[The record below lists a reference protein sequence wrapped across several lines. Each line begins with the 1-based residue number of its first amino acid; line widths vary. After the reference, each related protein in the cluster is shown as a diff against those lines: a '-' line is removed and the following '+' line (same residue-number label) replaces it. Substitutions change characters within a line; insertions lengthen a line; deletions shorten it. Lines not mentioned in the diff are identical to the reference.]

1 MSPDKKSAAA
11 RGKPR
16 GSSVKKLGHFK
27 LEKKVGEGGMGAVYR
42 AVDNNLGR
50 IVALKVLPRDKA
62 QNDLM
67 VKRFQAEARAAA
79 NLRHENIVGVYDSGE
94 ADGYL
99 YIAMEFVDGID
110 VQELLIRKGL
120 LSPKRSLDIIKQVTR
135 ALIHAYEQNIVHRD
149 IKPSNLMIM
158 RDGSV
163 KLADMGLARSLS
175 ESENTG
181 ITRAGTT
188 VGTVDYM
195 SPEQARDSRSA
206 NCRSD
211 IYSLG
216 ATWFY
221 MLTGQ
226 PPFPDGDI
234 LNKITAHAVKPRP
247 NPQSLNGEI
256 PDAISELIERMMA
269 IEPTE
274 RFQTPAALL
283 EDLETANLS
292 ARAITSD
299 LLAALADGDDED
311 EIPESRPAAKPPSH
325 KLAPKYSAAERAG
338 SGSASEIRRTAKKK
352 KTPPQKEAA
361 KNNSDR
367 PRDAAS
373 SGTSADKG
381 STSAIPS
388 ARDAMLG
395 GKRLR
400 RKYREGGGGGFEM
413 TPTIKI
419 AAIVVGLALVIVVG
433 NMALSAISGDDATP
447 QVPTLDS
454 DGPDS
459 GNSDNGSR
467 EEPPPPA
474 PIPDRSTTPGT
485 LPRKLPGRS

>member
-1 MSPDKKSAAA
+1 MSSEKSPAATGE
-11 RGKPR
+11 GKPR

-42 AVDNNLGR
+42 AIDDNLGR

-62 QNDLM
+62 QNELM
-67 VKRFQAEARAAA
+67 VKRFQSEARAAA

-110 VQELLIRKGL
+110 VQELLMRKGV
-120 LSPKRSLDIIKQVTR
+120 LSAKRSLDIIKQVTR
-135 ALIHAYEQNIVHRD
+135 ALMHAYEQNIVHRD

-163 KLADMGLARSLS
+163 KLADMGLARSLDDG
-175 ESENTG
+175 ENAG

-206 NCRSD
+206 DCRSD

-234 LNKITAHAVKPRP
+234 LNKITAHAIKPRP
-247 NPQSLNGEI
+247 NPQSIVGDI
-256 PDAISELIERMMA
+256 PDAISELIQRMMA
-269 IEPTE
+269 IEPTD
-274 RFQTPAALL
+274 RFRTPAELL
-283 EDLETANLS
+283 KDLETANLS

-299 LLAALADGDDED
+299 LLAALADDDTEA
-311 EIPESRPAAKPPSH
+311 PESRPAPKPASR
-325 KLAPKYSAAERAG
+325 KLPPKSSAAERAR
-338 SGSASEIRRTAKKK
+338 GSAPASEPDRPAAKKK
-352 KTPPQKEAA
+352 ARA
-361 KNNSDR
+361 KKPSR

-373 SGTSADKG
+373 SETSADKG
-381 STSAIPS
+381 STSSIPS

-400 RKYREGGGGGFEM
+400 RKYREGGGGFEL
-413 TPTIKI
+413 TPPMKI
-419 AAIVVGLALVIVVG
+419 AAIAVGLVLAIIVG
-433 NMALSAISGDDATP
+433 NMALSAISEDEPPP

-454 DGPDS
+454 GGP
-459 GNSDNGSR
+459 

-474 PIPDRSTTPGT
+474 PAEPDRPAPPRALPKK
-485 LPRKLPGRS
+485 LPR

>member
-1 MSPDKKSAAA
+1 MSSDRSPAAA
-11 RGKPR
+11 EGKPR
-16 GSSVKKLGHFK
+16 GSSVKKLGYFK

-42 AVDNNLGR
+42 AVDDNLGR

-62 QNDLM
+62 QNELM

-175 ESENTG
+175 EGENTG

-206 NCRSD
+206 DCRSD

-256 PDAISELIERMMA
+256 PDAIPELIERMMA

-283 EDLETANLS
+283 DDLETANLS

-311 EIPESRPAAKPPSH
+311 EIPESRPAAKPAGR
-325 KLAPKYSAAERAG
+325 KLPPKSSAAERAW
-338 SGSASEIRRTAKKK
+338 SAPAEPRPATKNKATGKKQAARK
-352 KTPPQKEAA
+352 KAG
-361 KNNSDR
+361 R
-367 PRDAAS
+367 PRDAAAS
-373 SGTSADKG
+373 ETSADKG

-413 TPTIKI
+413 TPPIKI
-419 AAIVVGLALVIVVG
+419 AAVVVGLVLAIVVG
-433 NMALSAISGDDATP
+433 NMALSALSGDDPAP
-447 QVPTLDS
+447 QVPTLDFPGS
-454 DGPDS
+454 DSSNP
-459 GNSDNGSR
+459 DNGGR

-474 PIPDRSTTPGT
+474 PKPDRSTAPGT
-485 LPRKLPGRS
+485 LPRKLPG

>member
-1 MSPDKKSAAA
+1 MSSDKSPAAA
-11 RGKPR
+11 EGKPR

-42 AVDNNLGR
+42 AVDDNLGR

-62 QNDLM
+62 QNELM
-67 VKRFQAEARAAA
+67 VKRFQSEARAAA

-110 VQELLIRKGL
+110 VQELLLRKGL
-120 LSPKRSLDIIKQVTR
+120 LSPKRSLDIIKQVAR

-163 KLADMGLARSLS
+163 KLADMGLARSLT
-175 ESENTG
+175 EDENTG

-206 NCRSD
+206 DCRSD

-247 NPQSLNGEI
+247 NPQSLVGDI
-256 PDAISELIERMMA
+256 PDAIPELIERMMA

-311 EIPESRPAAKPPSH
+311 EIPESRPAAKPAGR
-325 KLAPKYSAAERAG
+325 KLPPKSSAAERAQR
-338 SGSASEIRRTAKKK
+338 SEPASEPRRTAKKK
-352 KTPPQKEAA
+352 KAAGKQEAV
-361 KNNSDR
+361 KKKPGR

-373 SGTSADKG
+373 SETSADKG

-419 AAIVVGLALVIVVG
+419 AAIVVGLVLAIVVG
-433 NMALSAISGDDATP
+433 NMALSAISGDDPAP

-454 DGPDS
+454 GGPNS
-459 GNSDNGSR
+459 GNPENGGR

-474 PIPDRSTTPGT
+474 PKPDRSATPGT
-485 LPRKLPGRS
+485 LPRKLPG